1 MKKRGKK
8 LAMSIH
14 HRQPVSQGGNN
25 HPDNLVK
32 VRARHHECWHTLFQ
46 SYTPKRIAEII
57 NEIWLDKRFVLVVK
71 RREENVINLEEVRH
85 ARS

>member
-25 HPDNLVK
+25 HPVNLVK
-32 VRARHHECWHTLFQ
+32 VRARHYECWHTLFQ